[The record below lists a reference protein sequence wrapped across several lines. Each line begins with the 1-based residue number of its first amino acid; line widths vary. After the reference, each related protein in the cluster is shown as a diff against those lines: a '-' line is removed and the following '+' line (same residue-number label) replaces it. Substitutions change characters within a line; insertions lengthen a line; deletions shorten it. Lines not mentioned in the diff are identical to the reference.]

1 MCLTHQVQAAPISGN
16 PAPSGAGGTP
26 SFIAGDAPDIP
37 MLDANGNP
45 TGSPS
50 SPFSSGD
57 PISSAISAEQ
67 SANPQMISTPTKFSK
82 LLQIAAP
89 ILEGGLVGLAGGKG
103 HPSGGFGAANDWFAQ
118 KRAQQNQTLAL
129 QRQAAQTQAAIQARQ
144 QSNDIAQQRADMED
158 FGQPIAGQDS
168 DGNPAFFVRNRR
180 TGETKQVNGIT
191 PPDKSGAGRA
201 VMTDQ
206 GLMNVSGASATP
218 VTIPGPSIPPR
229 TAMIPINSRD
239 PNSALAPLPIPGI
252 QGSPVP
258 LHAPGFGKPQRTSDF
273 DRYYQNYLD
282 ENDLDDTPENQLQA
296 RSAYQAAGR
305 KPTSDNSGGLTGA
318 AYTKRQSQYIDQLN
332 KGFASSEQQRTKEIN
347 ALAKDPTIT
356 PDEMGERQQQIE
368 EENADRKQTLHER
381 IHDAAAGQGI
391 DLGDVPDYRSQLTD
405 SGQNSGGST
414 SGSRGL
420 PSGPPNGSRS
430 NAAKIALPADVAAW
444 SSKKNISIG
453 EARRQ
458 FRAKGYT
465 LQGNPQ

>member
-1 MCLTHQVQAAPISGN
+1 
-16 PAPSGAGGTP
+16 
-26 SFIAGDAPDIP
+26 

-45 TGSPS
+45 TGSPG

-118 KRAQQNQTLAL
+118 KRAQQIQTQTL
-129 QRQAAQTQAAIQARQ
+129 QRQAAQTQATIQARQ

-158 FGQPIAGQDS
+158 WGQPIAGQDS
-168 DGNPAFFVRNRR
+168 DGNSAFFVRNRR
-180 TGETKQVNGIT
+180 TGETKQVNGIK
-191 PPDKSGAGRA
+191 PPDKYGAGRA

-258 LHAPGFGKPQRTSDF
+258 LHAPGSAKPARESDF
-273 DRYYQNYLD
+273 DQFYDKYLD
-282 ENDLDDTPENQLQA
+282 DNDLDDTAANQLQA

-305 KPTSDNSGGLTGA
+305 KPTNDNSGGLTGA

-332 KGFASSEQQRTKEIN
+332 KGFASSEQQRTKELN

-356 PDEMGERQQQIE
+356 PDEMGERQQQVE
-368 EENADRKQTLHER
+368 EENADRKQSLHER

-391 DLGDVPDYRSQLTD
+391 DLGDVPDYKL
-405 SGQNSGGST
+405 
-414 SGSRGL
+414 
-420 PSGPPNGSRS
+420 
-430 NAAKIALPADVAAW
+430 AA
-444 SSKKNISIG
+444 N
-453 EARRQ
+453 R
-458 FRAKGYT
+458 
-465 LQGNPQ
+465 

>member
-1 MCLTHQVQAAPISGN
+1 MCLTHTQSVPLNTAGN
-16 PAPSGAGGTP
+16 GSP
-26 SFIAGDAPDIP
+26 SFTGNAPP
-37 MLDANGNP
+37 PSALDANGM
-45 TGSPS
+45 PS
-50 SPFSSGD
+50 SGLPIVPSAGGD
-57 PISSAISAEQ
+57 PISNAIQAEQ
-67 SANPQMISTPTKFSK
+67 QANPQMVSVNSPTKFSK
-82 LLQIAAP
+82 LLAIAAP
-89 ILEGGLVGLAGGKG
+89 ILEGGLVGAAGGKG
-103 HPSGGFGAANDWFAQ
+103 HSGGGFGAAQDFYAQ
-118 KRAQQNQTLAL
+118 RRAQQMQQAVF
-129 QRQAAQTQAAIQARQ
+129 QRQVAQTQAQIQARQ
-144 QSNDIAQQRADMED
+144 QANDISQQRADAD
-158 FGQPIAGQDS
+158 SWGQPVAGQDAN
-168 DGNPAFFVRNRR
+168 GNPAFFVRNRQ

-191 PPDKSGAGRA
+191 PPDKSGAGRS
-201 VMTDQ
+201 VMTDR
-206 GLMNVSGASATP
+206 GLVSVNGATATP
-218 VTIPGPSIPPR
+218 ITLPGPSTPPG
-229 TAMIPINSRD
+229 TAMLPVRPND
-239 PNSALAPLPIPGI
+239 PNSPRVPTAVPGSQA
-252 QGSPVP
+252 QGAP

-444 SSKKNISIG
+444 SAKKNISIG

>member
-16 PAPSGAGGTP
+16 PAPSGAGG
-26 SFIAGDAPDIP
+26 SPDIP

-50 SPFSSGD
+50 NPFSSGD
-57 PISSAISAEQ
+57 PISSAISAEA
-67 SANPQMISTPTKFSK
+67 SANPQMIRTPTKFGK
-82 LLQIAAP
+82 LLSVVAP

-144 QSNDIAQQRADMED
+144 TANDIAQQKVDLD
-158 FGQPIAGQDS
+158 DWGTPFSGQDA
-168 DGNPAFFVRNRR
+168 DGNPTFFVRNRR
-180 TGETKQVNGIT
+180 SGQVKQVNGAT
-191 PPDKSGAGRA
+191 PLDKSGAGRA

-206 GLMNVSGASATP
+206 GLMNVNGASATP
-218 VTIPGPSIPPR
+218 VTIPGPSIPPS

-258 LHAPGFGKPQRTSDF
+258 LRAPGSGKPQRESDF
-273 DRYYQNYLD
+273 DQFYDKYLD
-282 ENDLDDTPENQLQA
+282 DNDLDDTAANQLQA

-332 KGFASSEQQRTKEIN
+332 KGFAASEQQRTKELN

-356 PDEMGERQQQIE
+356 PDEMPERQQQIE

-381 IHDAAAGQGI
+381 IHDAAEGQGI
-391 DLGDVPDYRSQLTD
+391 DLGDVPDYRSQLTNG
-405 SGQNSGGST
+405 GQNGGGGT
-414 SGSRGL
+414 QAPRGI
-420 PSGPPNGSRS
+420 PGGPPNSARS
-430 NAAKIALPADVAAW
+430 NGAKIAYPSDVGAWAA
-444 SSKKNISIG
+444 KQNISIG